1 MAWASGI
8 PVLKSMK
15 ACGTGNTLITVD
27 DAHQLRKV
35 NLTVTDSPPS

>member
-15 ACGTGNTLITVD
+15 ARVSSTTLITVD

-35 NLTVTDSPPS
+35 SLTFTDSPNS